1 MQHHS
6 GRDRLF
12 RSSDKTVNSPEVKER
27 EDEAS
32 HTVSTNKNVLAL
44 ITIITIMRVLPRY
57 STIVA
62 VSLIETLFK
71 RTDITVDSP

>member
-1 MQHHS
+1 LVS
-6 GRDRLF
+6 FILGG
-12 RSSDKTVNSPEVKER
+12 TVRVVAQQQSAEEKNLGL
-27 EDEAS
+27 
-32 HTVSTNKNVLAL
+32 TNKNVLAL